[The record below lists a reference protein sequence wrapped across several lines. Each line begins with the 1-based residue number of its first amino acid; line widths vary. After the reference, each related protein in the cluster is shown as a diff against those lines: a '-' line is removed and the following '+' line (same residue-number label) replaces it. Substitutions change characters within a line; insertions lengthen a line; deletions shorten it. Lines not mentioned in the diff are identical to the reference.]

1 MFESEDETR
10 VRDALDTVCVQISW
24 LGGPSILTHTAYL
37 FCANFPGELD
47 GIRHSNGQSPS
58 ISHGVRGFSQIDL
71 PIFSWVF
78 SIAMFDHQKIWW
90 LSRTAAPPADTHP
103 LSPSPGLQDFLR
115 VAAISDFFASMG
127 GLVEL
132 VHEIWGHIGTELH
145 RCTTQLGYISSYI
158 IRFLLYY
165 ICLTFEDNTEF

>member
-71 PIFSWVF
+71 PIFSWAF
-78 SIAMFDHQKIWW
+78 SIAMFDHQKIDDFPGQ
-90 LSRTAAPPADTHP
+90 RHP
-103 LSPSPGLQDFLR
+103 LL
-115 VAAISDFFASMG
+115 
-127 GLVEL
+127 
-132 VHEIWGHIGTELH
+132 
-145 RCTTQLGYISSYI
+145 
-158 IRFLLYY
+158 IRIPCPRLLAFR
-165 ICLTFEDNTEF
+165 TFYA